1 MPSVPYIHELKEFSD
16 LIQIV
21 STEKGVVPQLVEKDY
36 WIMHCLFGLSAQ
48 DFEFEL
54 KGGTSLSKGFDIIKR
69 FSEDIDIRFEPPSP
83 DVLGF
88 EVFVGKNHTKKP
100 HHIESRKN
108 FYDWLAKNISIDGIV
123 SVERDHAFDDD
134 VYRSGGIRLNYES
147 QFESLSGLKEGIL
160 LEIGFDDTAP
170 NENVTMSSWAYDKV
184 ISSVSILD
192 NRAQDIKCYNPGY
205 TFVEKLQ
212 AISTKFRQQQERGT
226 LPTNFLR
233 HYYDVSQLL
242 HHPIVQKFIGTEDYH
257 ARKTVRFRQGD
268 NLNIAENEA
277 FLLSDKDTRDLYT
290 AEFNKTAGLYYK
302 GQPTFDE
309 IIQTIH
315 SHIDKL

>member
-1 MPSVPYIHELKEFSD
+1 MPRDPYIHELKEFSD
-16 LIQIV
+16 LIQVV
-21 STEKGVVPQLVEKDY
+21 SAEKGIIPQLVEKDY
-36 WIMHCLFGLSAQ
+36 WIMHCLYGLTVQ
-48 DFEFEL
+48 GFEFEL
-54 KGGTSLSKGFDIIKR
+54 KGGTSLSKGFNIIKR
-69 FSEDIDIRFEPPSP
+69 FSEDIDIRFEPPTS

-88 EVFVGKNHTKKP
+88 EVFIGKNHTKKE

-123 SVERDHAFDDD
+123 NIERDRAFDDD

-160 LEIGFDDTAP
+160 LELGFDDTTP
-170 NENVTMSSWAYDKV
+170 NENVTMSSWAYDKAV
-184 ISSVSILD
+184 SSVTILD

-212 AISTKFRQQQERGT
+212 AISTKFRLQQELGT

-257 ARKTVRFRQGD
+257 KRKTVRFRQGD
-268 NLNIAENEA
+268 NLNISENEA
-277 FLLSDKDTRDLYT
+277 FVLGDKGTRYLYT
-290 AEFNKTAGLYYK
+290 TEFNKTADLYYE

-309 IIQTIH
+309 IISNIH
-315 SHIDKL
+315 QHIDKL